1 MDIKPPPKKRP
12 QTSIPTP
19 APRPTPQ
26 APRPAPT
33 EVQPIARS
41 LLSPAETPGL
51 IEAHVSKK
59 HHMSWQMRLVALFG
73 LLVLLVASCV
83 GWYFFSLTP
92 KTGAEHAMRQRVT
105 IETGETSTT
114 IAAQLEKSGIIRNA
128 LAMRLYL
135 ELSGHK
141 NRLQAGGYLLS
152 TSQSVQEITEHLVSG
167 KTDEFNV
174 TISPGLTLKQLAD
187 GSVKGSLVQQ
197 GFSREEIEAAFQKQ
211 YDHPLLASKPADTSL
226 EGYVYPETYRFSA
239 ASGVE
244 DLLKTTFDEF
254 YKRIQAAGV
263 QEKLAARGMTLHQ
276 GITMASIIQEEVS
289 KVPDQKQVA
298 QVFHKRLAEGIA
310 LQSDPTFIYPARQ
323 AGVEP
328 KVDLDSPYNTYKHPG
343 LPPGPIANF
352 NFHALE
358 AVVAPAEG
366 SFLYFVADADGTTH
380 FSLTLEEHEAKV
392 KQYCTS
398 HCNDF

>member
-12 QTSIPTP
+12 IPQ
-19 APRPTPQ
+19 PTPQ
-26 APRPAPT
+26 AP
-33 EVQPIARS
+33 QPKPSELPPITQT
-41 LLSPAETPGL
+41 LLTPVETPEL
-51 IEAHVSKK
+51 IEAHASKRRRMPWVMK
-59 HHMSWQMRLVALFG
+59 LLIALGIMILFA
-73 LLVLLVASCV
+73 ASCV

-92 KTGAEHAMRQRVT
+92 KTGTENASRQRIT

-114 IAAQLEKSGIIRNA
+114 IAAQLEKSGVIRNG

-135 ELSGHK
+135 ELSGNK
-141 NRLQAGGYLLS
+141 NKLQAGGYLLS

-187 GSVKGSLVQQ
+187 KSVKGSLVQQ
-197 GFSREEIEAAFQKQ
+197 GFSREEIEAAFRKQ
-211 YDHPLLASKPADTSL
+211 YDHPLLASKPADASL

-254 YKRIQAAGV
+254 YKRIQQAGI
-263 QEKLAARGMTLHQ
+263 QEKLTARGLTLHQ

-323 AGVEP
+323 AGIEP
-328 KVDLDSPYNTYKHPG
+328 KIDLDSPYNTYKHTG

-366 SFLYFVADADGTTH
+366 AFLYFVADAEGTTH

-392 KQYCTS
+392 KQFCTA

>member
-1 MDIKPPPKKRP
+1 MDIKPPPKRRP
-12 QTSIPTP
+12 M
-19 APRPTPQ
+19 PRPTPQ
-26 APRPAPT
+26 APLPAPT
-33 EVQPIARS
+33 ELPPITQT
-41 LLSPAETPGL
+41 LLAPVETPEL
-51 IEAHVSKK
+51 IEAHASKK
-59 HHMSWQMRLVALFG
+59 RRLSWKMKLLAIFG
-73 LLVLLVASCV
+73 LLVLFVASCI

-92 KTGAEHAMRQRVT
+92 KTGAETAMRQRIT
-105 IETGETSTT
+105 IEKGETSTT

-135 ELSGHK
+135 ELSGNK
-141 NRLQAGGYLLS
+141 NKLQAGGYLLS
-152 TSQSVQEITEHLVSG
+152 TSQSVQGITEHLVSG

-187 GSVKGSLVQQ
+187 KSIKGSLVQQ

-211 YDHPLLASKPADTSL
+211 YDHPLLASKPADASL

-254 YKRIQAAGV
+254 YKRIQQAGI
-263 QEKLAARGMTLHQ
+263 QEKLTARGLTLHQ

-328 KVDLDSPYNTYKHPG
+328 KVDLDSPYNTYKHTG

-366 SFLYFVADADGTTH
+366 TFLYFVADENGTTH
-380 FSLTLEEHEAKV
+380 FSLTLEEHETKV
-392 KQYCTS
+392 KQFCTA